1 MQRPF
6 AQIVLHCCFLGFT
19 AETCTAYV
27 RNKLIS
33 FGEESASFGLKEHFE
48 TVTVYGIF

>member
-1 MQRPF
+1 MRRLL
-6 AQIVLHCCFLGFT
+6 LHCCFLGFT
-19 AETCTAYV
+19 VETCTAYV

-33 FGEESASFGLKEHFE
+33 IGEESTSFGLKAEFE